1 MNNQDNRENNIVNPE
16 LVDLNKVQVDKQD
29 NMLNRERSNIVSAS
43 IQANNAI
50 DEKKALDVN
59 NEIKIKKVNPIVK
72 ILVIIFAFILAGIG
86 IYYAMK
92 LVNKI
97 MTYDDPVTTTTT
109 KVITTPIS
117 KIANYTNNTNII
129 RKYQS
134 QNHILLLAPTI
145 NDKMNYLY
153 LEINEF
159 AVLNVYQ
166 GTYNIIDEGI
176 NSDRFT
182 LLYGENAL
190 LNGDERLEQFDTE
203 FKAYMN
209 KEKNKILIINGTP
222 KYEYAMYI
230 DNDIIVSSKF
240 NETEESINLETG
252 EVFTKNNMMVTI
264 NNDTLEYVY

>member
-72 ILVIIFAFILAGIG
+72 ILVIIFAFIFAGIG

-117 KIANYTNNTNII
+117 KIANYTTNTNII

-134 QNHILLLAPTI
+134 QNHI
-145 NDKMNYLY
+145 
-153 LEINEF
+153 F
-159 AVLNVYQ
+159 
-166 GTYNIIDEGI
+166 
-176 NSDRFT
+176 
-182 LLYGENAL
+182 
-190 LNGDERLEQFDTE
+190 
-203 FKAYMN
+203 
-209 KEKNKILIINGTP
+209 LIQ
-222 KYEYAMYI
+222 
-230 DNDIIVSSKF
+230 
-240 NETEESINLETG
+240 
-252 EVFTKNNMMVTI
+252 
-264 NNDTLEYVY
+264 